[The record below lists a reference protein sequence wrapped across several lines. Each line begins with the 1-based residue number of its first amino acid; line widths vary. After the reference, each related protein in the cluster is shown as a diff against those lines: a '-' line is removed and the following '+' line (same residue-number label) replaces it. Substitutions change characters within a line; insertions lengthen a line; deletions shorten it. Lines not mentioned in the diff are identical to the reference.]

1 MSYIDLINA
10 FERWLETN
18 YLPISSQL
26 LWYKLISLFNKCGWS
41 EWVIVDNQRLMAL
54 LDMKREATFISYR
67 DKLITAGLFEYQKG
81 KKGSPNKYKICT
93 DVFESI
99 NNSKKINTD
108 NFESTNSS
116 IKRSINSSKKRSR
129 NRRHK

>member
-1 MSYIDLINA
+1 MSYIELINA

-18 YLPISSQL
+18 YLPSSSQL
-26 LWYKLISLFNKCGWS
+26 LWYKLIHLFNKCGWS
-41 EWVIVDNQRLMAL
+41 EWVTVDNQRLMAL
-54 LDMKREATFISYR
+54 LDVKREATFISHR
-67 DKLITAGLFEYQKG
+67 DKLIDAGLFEYQKG

-93 DVFESI
+93 Y
-99 NNSKKINTD
+99 

-116 IKRSINSSKKRSR
+116 INSRKKSSIQRSK